1 MARYGSREIERG
13 AAGRRCLGEPR
24 RDQGRRRPRRP
35 ESVEVSRVVEEGQV
49 ARAGLIERGDVVD
62 DAASVRSGGKVGA
75 APVRDLGQ
83 RRRAAL
89 RKEADLGQTNGSVRC
104 DDGRVSP

>member
-1 MARYGSREIERG
+1 MARYGSREMSAAQPAGAASANRG
-13 AAGRRCLGEPR
+13 ATSAAAARVARKASRYLGI
-24 RDQGRRRPRRP
+24 
-35 ESVEVSRVVEEGQV
+35 VEEGQV
-49 ARAGLIERGDVVD
+49 ARPGLIERGDVVD
-62 DAASVRSGGKVGA
+62 DAASVRSGGEGRA

-89 RKEADLGQTNGSVRC
+89 RKEADLGQTSGSVRC